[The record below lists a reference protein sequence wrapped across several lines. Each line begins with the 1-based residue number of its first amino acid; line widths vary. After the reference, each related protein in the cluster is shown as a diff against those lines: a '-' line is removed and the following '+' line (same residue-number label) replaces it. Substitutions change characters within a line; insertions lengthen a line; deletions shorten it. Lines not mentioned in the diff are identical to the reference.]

1 MNVDV
6 IVNGRPWKVA
16 LEPAEQAGTF
26 TVTIKGKSR
35 LVDASWIDADTLSLI
50 DGGAS
55 REIRLH
61 SRGDNGAVGVEFGGV
76 LYEAVVATNGL
87 GSHFSGAACREK
99 CTRSPFRWVQ
109 QVRLSRH
116 PCRVAWCA
124 CSLPSAIASPR
135 ARVSWSSRP

>member
-35 LVDASWIDADTLSLI
+35 LVDVSWIDAETVSLI

-61 SRGDNGAVGVEFGGV
+61 PRADSSAVGVEFGGK
-76 LYEAVVATNGL
+76 LYEAIITPGDAAKRGRE
-87 GSHFSGAACREK
+87 GFSAPNAGKTPPDPISIKA
-99 CTRSPFRWVQ
+99 PM
-109 QVRLSRH
+109 
-116 PCRVAWCA
+116 
-124 CSLPSAIASPR
+124 
-135 ARVSWSSRP
+135 